1 MATGDSQTDIEAF
14 YDFISR
20 IRQSGIQ
27 DLSPEDS
34 VRHFRAYQE
43 ELKKFRSDTE
53 VSLEQSRRGESKPL
67 DDEAF
72 MARVRKRLA
81 EEGISD

>member
-1 MATGDSQTDIEAF
+1 MATGTPQTDIDAF
-14 YDFISR
+14 CDFLGR
-20 IRQSGIQ
+20 IRQNGIH

-34 VRHFRAYQE
+34 VRQFRAYQE
-43 ELKKFRSDTE
+43 ELKKFREDTE

-72 MARVRKRLA
+72 MSRVWKRLA
-81 EEGISD
+81 EEGITD